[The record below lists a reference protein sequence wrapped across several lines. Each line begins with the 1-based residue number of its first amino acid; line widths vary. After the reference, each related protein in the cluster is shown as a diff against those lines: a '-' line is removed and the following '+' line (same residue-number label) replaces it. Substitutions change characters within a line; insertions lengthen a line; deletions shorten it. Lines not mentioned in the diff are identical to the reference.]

1 MNKITVEEIQ
11 SFKQAQSSG
20 INMLNVPKVAH
31 LSGLNPRKI
40 VFIYFFLIG
49 LFFLG
54 VPKRL
59 LKRLVKT

>member
-40 VFIYFFLIG
+40 VFIYFF
-49 LFFLG
+49 
-54 VPKRL
+54 
-59 LKRLVKT
+59 